1 MATGLGALVGVYLF
15 IPPIGSLWL
24 ATQNNWMRLA
34 VFLAEGLVISYFC
47 KALNSARRQA
57 QAHALDALTKQR
69 RRSRRRI
76 GTERI
81 PGGIAH
87 ELRNPLATIGNALTL
102 ARMPGA
108 DSSSLQW

>member
-69 RRSRRRI
+69 QLEEADRHKN
-76 GTERI
+76 EFLAAL
-81 PGGIAH
+81 AH